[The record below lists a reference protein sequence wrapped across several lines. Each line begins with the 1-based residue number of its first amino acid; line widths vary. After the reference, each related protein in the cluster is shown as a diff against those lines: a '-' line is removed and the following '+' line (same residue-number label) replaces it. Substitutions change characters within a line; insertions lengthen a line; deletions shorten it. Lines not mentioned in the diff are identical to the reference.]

1 MQPGELYTQA
11 LIGAWEAVITYD
23 AELSASLWRFARRVI
38 TQRMWDQVRKELGR
52 DLQRSN
58 RVYIPVSDDD
68 LRFIGSYEHG
78 YDDVEFREMIK
89 SVLARLSPR
98 HRELLRAI
106 YLNDHTMLE
115 VGLRVGVSEARIC
128 QIAKVARRRAL
139 AVTYR
144 TSDDDFEFPV
154 PRGSEFAIDG
164 TRVFTL
170 APAAD

>member
-23 AELSASLWRFARRVI
+23 AELSTSLWWFARRMI
-38 TQRMWDQVRKELGR
+38 TQRMWDQVRTELGR
-52 DLQRSN
+52 DLQRGN

-68 LRFIGSYEHG
+68 LRFIGSHEHG

-89 SVLARLSPR
+89 SILARLSPQ

-106 YLNDHTMLE
+106 YMNEHTMVE
-115 VGLRVGVSEARIC
+115 VGLRVGVSESRIC
-128 QIAKVARRRAL
+128 QVAKDARRRAL
-139 AVTYR
+139 TVTYR
-144 TSDDDFEFPV
+144 TSDDNFEFPM
-154 PRGSEFAIDG
+154 PRDSEFAIDG

-170 APAAD
+170 APADN